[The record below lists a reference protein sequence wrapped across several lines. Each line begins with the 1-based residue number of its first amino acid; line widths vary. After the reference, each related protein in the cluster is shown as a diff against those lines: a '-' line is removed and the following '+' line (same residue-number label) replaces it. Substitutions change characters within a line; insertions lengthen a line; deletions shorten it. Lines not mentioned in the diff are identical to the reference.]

1 MRNSTVVRSVGST
14 LAAAALGNAFVKR
27 EDVAWLTQLKHPRMQ
42 ISLPAFFVV
51 GGLYYVCIG
60 TIVHRS
66 LVRGDQRAHRLALAV
81 LAGNELWNL
90 AFFGR
95 HSTRA
100 GFVGLLGFSI
110 PVCLLQAVLI
120 RDRPAALIFSPY
132 TAWVL
137 CYDLPWTYQ
146 LWRLNP

>member
-1 MRNSTVVRSVGST
+1 MRNSTLLRSGGST

-110 PVCLLQAVLI
+110 PVCLLQAALI